1 MVYLHENMKEVEI
14 KYDFSLALPQAQP
27 ADPDDPDEEVVV
39 VAWATE
45 SDQIFQSIYYYFYYY
60 TEKNQVKTSKKIKFL
75 CERINLFQIIISLFF
90 DNYIVFTVIFV
101 IKRNLRNLNRDFWQ

>member
-1 MVYLHENMKEVEI
+1 MVYLHENLKEVEI

-45 SDQIFQSIYYYFYYY
+45 SDQIIQSIYCFI
-60 TEKNQVKTSKKIKFL
+60 TIQRKIKWKPPKKSSFYVK
-75 CERINLFQIIISLFF
+75 E
-90 DNYIVFTVIFV
+90 
-101 IKRNLRNLNRDFWQ
+101 